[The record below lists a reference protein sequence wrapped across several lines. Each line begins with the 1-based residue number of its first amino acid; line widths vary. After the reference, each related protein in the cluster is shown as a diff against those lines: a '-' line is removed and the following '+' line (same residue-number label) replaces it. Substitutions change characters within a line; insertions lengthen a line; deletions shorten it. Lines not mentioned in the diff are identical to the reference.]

1 MLARWE
7 TPGSAW
13 RQQKFESLS
22 HTSVSA
28 TTEKSAVLEL
38 RRHLGILLPAIF
50 DYMPRTKAERKS
62 RKSEKR
68 LHYRGPNFRMAIKAS

>member
-1 MLARWE
+1 MS
-7 TPGSAW
+7 PKKGSN
-13 RQQKFESLS
+13 
-22 HTSVSA
+22 
-28 TTEKSAVLEL
+28 L
-38 RRHLGILLPAIF
+38 RRKHSLYVYCDKDQKRNTGCSEEGPEKPVSILLPAIF